1 MRARASGDEVRGGG
15 NAPRTGREISD
26 TPDLEPMNDRCERVC
41 SNPRFFFSILSTSTD
56 RSFQKHTRRSR
67 SRRPLLPLPKTR
79 NRGRSR
85 CAFSPARV
93 LKERSTMLARAAS
106 SGGGTRDSP
115 SSRRRSR
122 IKMLTPE
129 EDKELQVRAVPSA
142 MRGLPGV
149 LKVDAQSI
157 IVVRGPRWDPPRN
170 EARAHSR
177 PPRAVSGLARA
188 RFHPRARP
196 RATAFLP
203 VATFSRALTTS
214 SPLFSRFVLFDTPPR
229 ILMNVAHMN
238 PRPNARSTV

>member
-26 TPDLEPMNDRCERVC
+26 TPDLERMNDRCERVC

-67 SRRPLLPLPKTR
+67 SRRPLPLPKTR

-170 EARAHSR
+170 EARAQSR
-177 PPRAVSGLARA
+177 PPRAVSGFARA

-196 RATAFLP
+196 RATALLR
-203 VATFSRALTTS
+203 VATFIRALTT
-214 SPLFSRFVLFDTPPR
+214 SPLFSRFCHSSANTNECREREPPTERAFDR
-229 ILMNVAHMN
+229 VGGF
-238 PRPNARSTV
+238 

>member
-1 MRARASGDEVRGGG
+1 
-15 NAPRTGREISD
+15 
-26 TPDLEPMNDRCERVC
+26 
-41 SNPRFFFSILSTSTD
+41 
-56 RSFQKHTRRSR
+56 
-67 SRRPLLPLPKTR
+67 
-79 NRGRSR
+79 
-85 CAFSPARV
+85 
-93 LKERSTMLARAAS
+93 
-106 SGGGTRDSP
+106 
-115 SSRRRSR
+115 
-122 IKMLTPE
+122 MLTPE

-157 IVVRGPRWDPPRN
+157 IVLRGPRWDPPRN

-177 PPRAVSGLARA
+177 HPRAVSGFARA

-214 SPLFSRFVLFDTPPR
+214 SPLFSRFVLLVTPPR
-229 ILMNVAHMN
+229 ILMNVAHTN

>member
-1 MRARASGDEVRGGG
+1 
-15 NAPRTGREISD
+15 
-26 TPDLEPMNDRCERVC
+26 MNDRCERVC
-41 SNPRFFFSILSTSTD
+41 SNARFCFSILSTSTD

-115 SSRRRSR
+115 SSRRPSR

-214 SPLFSRFVLFDTPPR
+214 SPLFSRFVLLDTPDANTDER
-229 ILMNVAHMN
+229 RAYTN
-238 PRPNARSTV
+238 PRQNARSTA